1 MPHGSVGE
9 EDEED
14 EDNSPND
21 GSKSEDSHRR
31 SVGKSL
37 ACGSLACGF
46 PTNVAGV
53 ATAGVLVSKPATVLF
68 TVSGGS
74 AP

>member
-1 MPHGSVGE
+1 MPHGRVGE

-14 EDNSPND
+14 EDDSPND
-21 GSKSEDSHRR
+21 GSKSEDPDRR

-37 ACGSLACGF
+37 DCGSGF
-46 PTNVAGV
+46 PTTAAGV

-68 TVSGGS
+68 TVSGGN